1 MRASAGLGDVLRS
14 EVLRLLGAVLA
25 DEVVLA
31 SQART
36 YYWNVVGP
44 QFPYLRPFFRE
55 QHRGLDGCVEDVAE
69 RVRELGGALAPLSGV
84 LANARLAERPAPQP
98 AAKDMVAHLLRD
110 HEALIGCLREDAAAC
125 GERLQDRV
133 TMNLLTELQGRHEK
147 LARLLRAMLEEPVS
161 EEAGDTAG

>member
-1 MRASAGLGDVLRS
+1 VLRG
-14 EVLRLLGAVLA
+14 EVLRLLGAVLG

-55 QHRGLDGCVEDVAE
+55 QGRELDGCVDEVAE
-69 RVRELGGALAPLSGV
+69 RVRALGGALAPLSGL

-98 AAKDMVAHLLRD
+98 AAKDMVAHLLAD
-110 HEALIGCLREDAAAC
+110 HEALIAHLRADAEAC

-133 TMNLLTELQGRHEK
+133 TMGLLTELQGRHERM
-147 LARLLRAMLEEPVS
+147 ARLLRAMLEAPAEV
-161 EEAGDTAG
+161 